1 MDRRQDVNMETRVAV
16 LEVQVDNHA
25 TKLEQNQEVSN
36 RLMERLDTH
45 MTSSAVR
52 DEMMQQNLTQ
62 ITVAVTALSSNVA
75 QTNETLKT
83 ISGLAE
89 GSNVRWIKVD
99 ASVKT
104 ISKIIAGAI
113 LVISGLWAFYTFGI
127 EHPESV
133 PHIEVP
139 ITK

>member
-1 MDRRQDVNMETRVAV
+1 MDRRQDVTMETRVAI

-25 TKLEQNQEVSN
+25 TKLEENQDI
-36 RLMERLDTH
+36 LKQH
-45 MTSSAVR
+45 MVSSAAR
-52 DEMMQQNLTQ
+52 DDMMQQNLTQ

-83 ISGLAE
+83 ISGLAQ

-104 ISKIIAGAI
+104 ISKIIAATV
-113 LVISGLWAFYTFGI
+113 LVVSGIWAVYTFGV
-127 EHPESV
+127 EHPESI

-139 ITK
+139 IDATKKP

>member
-1 MDRRQDVNMETRVAV
+1 MDRRQDITMETRVAI

-25 TKLEQNQEVSN
+25 TKLEENQEI
-36 RLMERLDTH
+36 LKQH
-45 MTSSAVR
+45 MVSSAAR
-52 DEMMQQNLTQ
+52 DDMMQHNMTQ

-104 ISKIIAGAI
+104 ISKIVAGIILAI
-113 LVISGLWAFYTFGI
+113 TGLWAVYTFVVS
-127 EHPESV
+127 HPESI
-133 PHIEVP
+133 PHLEVP
-139 ITK
+139 IDVTKKP